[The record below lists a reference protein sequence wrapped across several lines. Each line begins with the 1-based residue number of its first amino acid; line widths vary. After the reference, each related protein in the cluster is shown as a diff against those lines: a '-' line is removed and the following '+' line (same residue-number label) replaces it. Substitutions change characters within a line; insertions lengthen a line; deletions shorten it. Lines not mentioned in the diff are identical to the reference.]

1 MPTSLFLFSYG
12 MFGLQKKYKKKR
24 GEKTRVRKKKLG
36 EKYKFFDQPNNG
48 TKINFFFFTLFLCP
62 LLTACSP
69 CLPVLLIKVLF
80 IYLFILCMLIWR
92 LATGIVLKFW
102 SLIDFNLFGSFVL
115 YVHSLILRWLRV
127 ACDLTI
133 FICEKLLNCYGIYV
147 HDSVSSLKLYIF
159 FFIIIFVPESPL

>member
-1 MPTSLFLFSYG
+1 

-48 TKINFFFFTLFLCP
+48 TKINTFFFTLFLCP

-80 IYLFILCMLIWR
+80 IYFMHVN
-92 LATGIVLKFW
+92 LATCRWELKFW
-102 SLIDFNLFGSFVL
+102 SLIDFNSFGSFVL